1 MDFNLK
7 KPDLLA
13 QEPTDVTGDSV
24 QALKRGNEG
33 DRSNMEKKNYKILL
47 ACDGSDLA
55 LDAVKY
61 IGETFP
67 PGRTQVVL
75 FYVETKIPRSF
86 WSMEKQMDFRYQP
99 SHIRASMAYQLKH
112 INEFMEQA
120 RKMLLDAGFS
130 EASVIKKIHAK
141 KQGVVRD
148 IVSESLQE
156 YDAVVLGRKGHSRMK
171 DVLFGSV
178 PERLLGKIRNIPL
191 IIVGGVPVHK
201 NILVAFDGTRVI
213 RRAIKCIG
221 SMIEDPGAKFLLCHG
236 TKTPGALSRGDGDG
250 DGEDTREN
258 IDFLFDQSKTYLV
271 DAGFDASQVL
281 CEIMEGRPNFSE
293 DVIEKARQGN
303 YGTIVIGRRNLG
315 FLQQLFTGRVGNNFF
330 QLADNLIIWVVQ

>member
-1 MDFNLK
+1 
-7 KPDLLA
+7 
-13 QEPTDVTGDSV
+13 
-24 QALKRGNEG
+24 
-33 DRSNMEKKNYKILL
+33 MEKKNYKILL

-67 PGRTQVVL
+67 PERTQVVL

-120 RKMLLDAGFS
+120 REMLFKAGFS
-130 EASVIKKIHAK
+130 EESVIKKIHAK
-141 KQGVVRD
+141 KQGIVRD

-156 YDAVVLGRKGHSRMK
+156 YDAVVLGRKGRSRMK

-178 PERLLGKIRNIPL
+178 PEKLLGKIRNIPL

-221 SMIEDPGAKFLLCHG
+221 SMIEDPEAKFLLCHG
-236 TKTPGALSRGDGDG
+236 TKAPGASSRDDD
-250 DGEDTREN
+250 DGEETREN
-258 IDFLFDQSKTYLV
+258 IDFLFDQSTSYLV
-271 DAGFDASQVL
+271 DAGFDTGQVS
-281 CEIMEGRPNFSE
+281 CEIMDGGKNFSE
-293 DVIEKARQGN
+293 DVIEKAKQGN

-315 FLQQLFTGRVGNNFF
+315 FLQQLFTGRVGNNIF